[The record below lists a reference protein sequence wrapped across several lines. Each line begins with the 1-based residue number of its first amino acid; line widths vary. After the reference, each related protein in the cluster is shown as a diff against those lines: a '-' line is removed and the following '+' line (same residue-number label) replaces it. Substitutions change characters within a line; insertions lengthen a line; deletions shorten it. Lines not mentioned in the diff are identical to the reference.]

1 MKKILGLT
9 YFDFFSALK
18 HIVWACHPRTD
29 IASFQHFNSTAI
41 PTTFEKSKNLK
52 HVITVPIHFSS
63 IYFQAYF

>member
-29 IASFQHFNSTAI
+29 IASLQHSNGSVCNSDN
-41 PTTFEKSKNLK
+41 FRK
-52 HVITVPIHFSS
+52 V
-63 IYFQAYF
+63 